1 MGNGWFYCQQKQEVI
16 LIDFVHDIPILN
28 QYVYFYTCRDHE
40 KADVIFLSEESEQ
53 ELTSESDGSPV
64 NKCQR

>member
-1 MGNGWFYCQQKQEVI
+1 MI